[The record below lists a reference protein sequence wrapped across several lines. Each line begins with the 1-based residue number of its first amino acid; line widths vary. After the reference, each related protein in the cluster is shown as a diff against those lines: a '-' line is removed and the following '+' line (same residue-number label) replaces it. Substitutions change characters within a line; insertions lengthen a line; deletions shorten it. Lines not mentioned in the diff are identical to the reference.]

1 MNKHSL
7 LSTNIN
13 IKRERER
20 ERERERNN
28 KKTSQVVKRLFI
40 SGAYLNFYSLTRVSL
55 TIYD

>member
-13 IKRERER
+13 IETES
-20 ERERERNN
+20 ESERNN